1 MTKLTREQKIRIY
14 ERRLKGETI
23 KSLALNMSTV
33 KDLFRLIER
42 YGYEALLNKIE
53 FTQRTIKQ

>member
-1 MTKLTREQKIRIY
+1 MTKLTREQKIKIY

-33 KDLFRLIER
+33 KNLFRLIER

-53 FTQRTIKQ
+53 FTQKNLN

>member
-53 FTQRTIKQ
+53 FTQKNLN

>member
-1 MTKLTREQKIRIY
+1 MTKLTREQKIKIY
-14 ERRLKGETI
+14 ERRLKEETI

-53 FTQRTIKQ
+53 FTQKDLN